1 MTAMPIDFGDTILRN
16 NAGNYFDLIASV
28 FDLFGFDDAA
38 KKLRYYRSSRGG
50 SLILDDQE
58 IARHPIYSESV
69 DLNRTRFESDT
80 FTGRSQNKEK
90 ITLEQ
95 KLLAIP
101 DGGSARID
109 DSWDVNIKKSDP
121 STYLNFGRF
130 ALKSGGDFEVSRNGD
145 KFTWSGVVDHRL
157 GADHEDSNGKRTFIP
172 ERFDFNPGQP
182 GKIPADVAE
191 RYGAAAPFDLVYPNR
206 QRVDA
211 QVVYDPTPTEQFPDG
226 RFTVERVDWR
236 PLGEGPD
243 GRGWWGRDW
252 DPFAA
257 NGKLEFDP

>member
-1 MTAMPIDFGDTILRN
+1 MPI
-16 NAGNYFDLIASV
+16 
-28 FDLFGFDDAA
+28 
-38 KKLRYYRSSRGG
+38 
-50 SLILDDQE
+50 
-58 IARHPIYSESV
+58 
-69 DLNRTRFESDT
+69 
-80 FTGRSQNKEK
+80 
-90 ITLEQ
+90 EQ
-95 KLLAIP
+95 KLLAIA

-157 GADHEDSNGKRTFIP
+157 GANDKKNNFIP

-182 GKIPADVAE
+182 GKMPADIAE

-211 QVVYDPTPTEQFPDG
+211 QVVYDPTPTEEFPNG

-257 NGKLEFDP
+257 KGKLEFDP

>member
-1 MTAMPIDFGDTILRN
+1 MR
-16 NAGNYFDLIASV
+16 
-28 FDLFGFDDAA
+28 
-38 KKLRYYRSSRGG
+38 
-50 SLILDDQE
+50 QE
-58 IARHPIYSESV
+58 TLLS
-69 DLNRTRFESDT
+69 RFESNT
-80 FTGRSQNKEK
+80 FTGRSDTKQQEK
-90 ITLEQ
+90 LEQ

-109 DSWDVNIKKSDP
+109 DSWDVNVKQSDP

-130 ALKSGGDFEVSRNGD
+130 ALKSGGDFEVSRKGD
-145 KFTWSGVVDHRL
+145 RFIWSGVVDHRL
-157 GADHEDSNGKRTFIP
+157 GANDKDGNFKP

-182 GKIPADVAE
+182 GKSQADIAE
-191 RYGAAAPFDLVYPNR
+191 RHGDASPFDLVYPNR

-211 QVVYDPTPTEQFPDG
+211 QVIYDPTSTEQFPNG

-243 GRGWWGRDW
+243 GRGWWGSDW

-257 NGKLEFDP
+257 NGELAFDP